1 MIEILL
7 SDLAV
12 SQLKEMP
19 AILGRQL
26 LDTLQRLRVFPES
39 APQLTVDGYEAYRQ
53 LIIRPYR
60 AIYRYIPEAEQ
71 IRVYCILHTRRRLP
85 DVEFLD
91 YQAF

>member
-12 SQLKEMP
+12 GQLKEMP
-19 AILGRQL
+19 ANNGRQL

-39 APQLTVDGYEAYRQ
+39 APRLMVEGYESYRQ
-53 LIIRPYR
+53 VMIRPYR
-60 AIYRYIPEAEQ
+60 AIYRYLAEKEQ

-85 DVEFLD
+85 SSEFLD
-91 YQAF
+91 FQIF